1 MAMAVAGKVVLITGG
16 ARGMGREY
24 VRGFLRE
31 GAKVVATD
39 MSWEPTGVSND
50 DYRFLDEV
58 EENEN
63 VLTDI
68 MDISIDSHVKRVFQT
83 AMEKFGTI
91 DVIIN
96 NAGTRMRDLYPPH
109 GSVTTLETEVG
120 DWQKT
125 FDTHVFGSLRV
136 IKEFTKP
143 MLEKRRGSLISV
155 SSGGYDASRANSRE
169 MPYQAAKASLVTMTL
184 YLANELASS
193 NIAANVLLP
202 GHTASTGTD
211 EQEAIRSAMRA
222 RTAQPGVPQWRP
234 MRVRAEHVVPLAL
247 FLADQD
253 ASGVTGQVISATKW
267 NQEHGFG
274 GPDEWVYE
282 ADRDDAAVRRP
293 AAR

>member
-1 MAMAVAGKVVLITGG
+1 MALAGKLVLVTGG

-50 DYRFLDEV
+50 DYRFMDEIRD
-58 EENEN
+58 NPN

-68 MDISIDSHVKRVFQT
+68 MDITVDSHVKRVYGA
-83 AMEKFGTI
+83 AMEKFGTV

-136 IKEFTKP
+136 VKEFTKP
-143 MLEKRRGSLISV
+143 MLEKGRGSIISIA
-155 SSGGYDASRANSRE
+155 SGGYDASRANSRE
-169 MPYQAAKASLVTMTL
+169 MPYQSAKAALVTMTL
-184 YLANELASS
+184 YLANELKGS

-202 GHTASTGTD
+202 GHTASTGSD
-211 EQEAIRSAMRA
+211 EQEAIRSEMRA
-222 RTAQPGVPQWRP
+222 RAAAPGAQPFRP
-234 MRVRAEHVVPLAL
+234 MRVRPEHVVPLAL

-253 ASGVTGQVISATKW
+253 AEGVTGQVISATKW
-267 NQEHGFG
+267 NEEHGFG
-274 GPDEWVYE
+274 GSDEWVYE
-282 ADRDDAAVRRP
+282 ADRDDAAVVRR
-293 AAR
+293 R

>member
-1 MAMAVAGKVVLITGG
+1 MAVAGKVVLVTGG

-50 DYRFLDEV
+50 DYRFLDEIQG
-58 EENEN
+58 NPN
-63 VLTDI
+63 ILTDI
-68 MDISIDSHVKRVFQT
+68 MDITIDSHVKRVYGA
-83 AMEKFGTI
+83 AMDKFGTV

-136 IKEFTKP
+136 IKEFTRP
-143 MLEKRRGSLISV
+143 MLEKNRGSIISV

-169 MPYQAAKASLVTMTL
+169 MPYQSAKAALVTMTL
-184 YLANELASS
+184 YLANELKGS

-202 GHTASTGTD
+202 GHTASTGSD
-211 EQEAIRSAMRA
+211 EQEAIRSEMRA
-222 RTAQPGVPQWRP
+222 RAAAPGTQPFRP
-234 MRVRAEHVVPLAL
+234 MRVRPEHVVPLAL

-253 ASGVTGQVISATKW
+253 ASGVTGQVISSTKW
-267 NQEHGFG
+267 NEEHGFG
-274 GPDEWVYE
+274 GTDEWVYD
-282 ADRDDAAVRRP
+282 ADRDDAAVVRR
-293 AAR
+293 R

>member
-1 MAMAVAGKVVLITGG
+1 MAVAGKVVLVTGG

-50 DYRFLDEV
+50 DIHFLDEI
-58 EENEN
+58 EGNPN
-63 VLTDI
+63 VLTEI
-68 MDISIDSHVKRVFQT
+68 MDISIDSHVKRVYNT
-83 AMEKFGTI
+83 AIDKFGTV

-109 GSVTTLETEVG
+109 GSLTTLETEVG
-120 DWQKT
+120 DWQT
-125 FDTHVFGSLRV
+125 MFDTHVFGSLRV
-136 IKEFTKP
+136 MKSFTQP
-143 MLEKRRGSLISV
+143 MIEKKGGSIISV

-169 MPYQAAKASLVTMTL
+169 MPYQAAKAALVTMTL
-184 YLANELASS
+184 YMANELKGS

-211 EQEAIRSAMRA
+211 EQEAARAEIRA
-222 RTAQPGVPQWRP
+222 RNAPPGSQGFRP
-234 MRVRAEHVVPLAL
+234 MRVRPEHVVPLAL

-253 ASGVTGQVISATKW
+253 ASGVTGQVISTTKW
-267 NQEHGFG
+267 NEEHGFG
-274 GPDEWVYE
+274 GSDEWVYE
-282 ADRDDAAVRRP
+282 ADRDAAEVRRP
-293 AAR
+293 AAGR

>member
-1 MAMAVAGKVVLITGG
+1 MAVAGKVVLVTGG

-31 GAKVVATD
+31 GARVVATD

-50 DYRFLDEV
+50 DYRFM
-58 EENEN
+58 NEIQGN
-63 VLTDI
+63 PDVLAEI
-68 MDISIDSHVKRVFQT
+68 MDITIDSHVKRVYQA
-83 AMEKFGTI
+83 AMDRFGTI
-91 DVIIN
+91 DVVIN

-136 IKEFTKP
+136 LKQFTQP
-143 MLEKRRGSLISV
+143 MLEKRQGSIVSV

-169 MPYQAAKASLVTMTL
+169 MPYQSAKAALVTMTL
-184 YLANELASS
+184 YLANELQPS

-211 EQEAIRSAMRA
+211 EQEAIRSEMRR
-222 RTAQPGVPQWRP
+222 RTAQPGAPVWRP
-234 MRVRAEHVVPLAL
+234 MRVRPEHVVPLAL
-247 FLADQD
+247 FLADQG
-253 ASGVTGQVISATKW
+253 ASGMTGQVINAMKW
-267 NQEHGFG
+267 NEEHGFG
-274 GPDEWVYE
+274 GADEWVYE
-282 ADRDDAAVRRP
+282 ADREDAAVRRP

>member
-1 MAMAVAGKVVLITGG
+1 
-16 ARGMGREY
+16 MGREY
-24 VRGFLRE
+24 VRGFLKE
-31 GAKVVATD
+31 GAKVIATD

-50 DYRFLDEV
+50 DYRFLDEI
-58 EENEN
+58 EGNPSI
-63 VLTDI
+63 LTGV
-68 MDISIDSHVKRVFQT
+68 MDITVDSHVKRVYRT
-83 AMEKFGTI
+83 AMDRFGTV
-91 DVIIN
+91 DVIVN

-136 IKEFTKP
+136 IKAFTAP
-143 MLEKRRGSLISV
+143 MLDKRQGSIISV

-169 MPYQAAKASLVTMTL
+169 MPYQSAKAALVTMTL

-202 GHTASTGTD
+202 GHTASTGSD
-211 EQEAIRSAMRA
+211 EQEAIRSEMRA
-222 RTAQPGVPQWRP
+222 RAAQPGAPVWRP
-234 MRVRAEHVVPLAL
+234 MRVKPEHVVPLAL

-267 NQEHGFG
+267 NEEHGFG
-274 GPDEWVYE
+274 GVDQWVYA
-282 ADRDDAAVRRP
+282 ADQEDAAVRSR
-293 AAR
+293 

>member
-1 MAMAVAGKVVLITGG
+1 VAVAGKVVVVTGA

-39 MSWEPTGVSND
+39 VAWEPTGVSND
-50 DYRFLDEV
+50 LIDFRDELKG
-58 EENEN
+58 NPN

-68 MDISIDSHVKRVFQT
+68 MDISIDSHVKRV
-83 AMEKFGTI
+83 AEAAIGRFGTI

-125 FDTHVFGSLRV
+125 FDTHVFGTLRV
-136 IKEFTKP
+136 VKAFSKP
-143 MLEKRRGSLISV
+143 MLDRQRGSIISV

-169 MPYQAAKASLVTMTL
+169 MPYQAAKAALVTMTL
-184 YLANELASS
+184 YLAEELRSS

-202 GHTASTGTD
+202 GHTATTGTD
-211 EQEAIRSAMRA
+211 EQEAIRSEMRA
-222 RTAQPGVPQWRP
+222 RAAQPGAPVWRP
-234 MRVRAEHVVPLAL
+234 MRVRPEHVVPLAL

-253 ASGVTGQVISATKW
+253 ASGVTGQIINAMKW

-274 GPDEWVYE
+274 GADEWVYP
-282 ADRDDAAVRRP
+282 ADRDDSAVRRP
-293 AAR
+293 AR

>member
-1 MAMAVAGKVVLITGG
+1 MAVAGKVVLVTGG

-24 VRGFLRE
+24 VRSFLRE

-50 DYRFLDEV
+50 DFRFLDEV
-58 EENEN
+58 RDNPD

-68 MDISIDSHVKRVFQT
+68 MDITVDSHVKRVYGA
-83 AMEKFGTI
+83 AMAKFGTV

-143 MLEKRRGSLISV
+143 MLEKRRGSIISV

-169 MPYQAAKASLVTMTL
+169 MPYQSAKAALVTMTL
-184 YLANELASS
+184 YLANELKGS

-202 GHTASTGTD
+202 GHTASTGSD
-211 EQEAIRSAMRA
+211 EQEAIRSEMRA
-222 RTAQPGVPQWRP
+222 RAAAPGTNPYRP
-234 MRVRAEHVVPLAL
+234 MRVRPEHVVPLAL

-253 ASGVTGQVISATKW
+253 AEGVTGQVISTTKW
-267 NQEHGFG
+267 NEEHGFG
-274 GPDEWVYE
+274 GPDEWVYD
-282 ADRDDAAVRRP
+282 ADRDDAAVVRR
-293 AAR
+293 R